1 VIRSVLAAVLV
12 LALIP
17 ATALANTSTWASRTV
32 LDRAAF
38 SQVVGRALDTPA
50 ARGALAERLA
60 AELYAAI
67 LRVDDRLRFVIGPL
81 VGESPAASDAAIIAG
96 LEPWVADV
104 LEDARTQGARDQLV
118 LAIHDAL
125 IGAVEDPAATVR
137 IEGDALVLDAADLLR
152 AVVGALR
159 ERLGDIGV
167 AIPQTTT
174 IEITLAASPAI
185 ASTPGGLSALE
196 QFAVVAPLLAIAI
209 GLLIVLV
216 AHRRRRAVGIVGLAV
231 GLGGIAGLAVVTL
244 GGVAV
249 AGADSPIDPGLL
261 TATYGALS
269 ENLAMQSAVVLA
281 GGGALAAIGAFLA
294 LLPGRRSPSRRS
306 VR

>member
-38 SQVVGRALDTPA
+38 SETVGRALDTPA

-60 AELYAAI
+60 AELFAAI
-67 LRVDDRLRFVIGPL
+67 LRVDDRLRFVLGPL
-81 VGESPAASDAAIIAG
+81 LGESPAASDAAIIAR
-96 LEPWVADV
+96 LEPWVAEV
-104 LEDARTQGARDQLV
+104 LDDARTQGARDQLV

-125 IGAVEDPAATVR
+125 VGAVEDPGATVR
-137 IEGDALVLDAADLLR
+137 IEGDALVLDGADLLR
-152 AVVGALR
+152 AVIGALR
-159 ERLGDIGV
+159 GRLGDIGV
-167 AIPQTTT
+167 SIPETTT

-185 ASTPGGLSALE
+185 ASTPDGLSALE
-196 QFAVVAPLLAIAI
+196 RFGVVAPLLAIAI

-216 AHRRRRAVGIVGLAV
+216 AHRRRRALGIVGLAV
-231 GLGGIAGLAVVTL
+231 AAGGIAGLAVVAL
-244 GGVAV
+244 GGLAV
-249 AGADSPIDPGLL
+249 AGAESPIDPGLL
-261 TATYGALS
+261 TSTYGALS
-269 ENLAMQSAVVLA
+269 EDLALQSAVVLA

-294 LLPGRRSPSRRS
+294 LLPGRRSPRR
-306 VR
+306 RPAR

>member
-1 VIRSVLAAVLV
+1 
-12 LALIP
+12 
-17 ATALANTSTWASRTV
+17 V
-32 LDRAAF
+32 LDD
-38 SQVVGRALDTPA
+38 G
-50 ARGALAERLA
+50 
-60 AELYAAI
+60 
-67 LRVDDRLRFVIGPL
+67 
-81 VGESPAASDAAIIAG
+81 
-96 LEPWVADV
+96 
-104 LEDARTQGARDQLV
+104 RTQGARDQLV

-125 IGAVEDPAATVR
+125 IGAVEDPEATVR

-152 AVVGALR
+152 AVIGALR
-159 ERLGDIGV
+159 GRLGDIGV
-167 AIPQTTT
+167 SIPETTT

-185 ASTPGGLSALE
+185 ASTPDGLSALE
-196 QFAVVAPLLAIAI
+196 RFAVVAPLLAIAI

-231 GLGGIAGLAVVTL
+231 ALGGIAGLAIVAL

-261 TATYGALS
+261 TSTYGALS
-269 ENLAMQSAVVLA
+269 EDLAMQSAVVLA

-294 LLPGRRSPSRRS
+294 LLPSRRGPSRRS